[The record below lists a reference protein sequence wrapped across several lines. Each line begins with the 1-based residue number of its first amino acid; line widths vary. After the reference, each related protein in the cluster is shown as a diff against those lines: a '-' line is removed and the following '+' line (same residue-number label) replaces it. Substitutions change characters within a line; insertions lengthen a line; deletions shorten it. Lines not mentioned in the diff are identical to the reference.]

1 MKLHHIMLGP
11 LAVNCY
17 VIETENKNAVAI
29 DIGGGYEKL
38 KALLDK
44 NGLTLKKILLTH
56 GHYDHFGGVAQAVKD
71 TGAEV
76 YIHSKDAHMLTSRID
91 SLADYISD
99 APFEPVNSFN
109 TLEEGDKIELDE
121 LTISVIN
128 TPGHTKGGIC
138 YFCGDCV
145 FTGDTLFALSMGRTD
160 FPGGSPVEMHQS
172 LLRLAKI
179 EEDLKVYPGH
189 NESSTLGFEKRN
201 NPYMKENPY
210 EDLI

>member
-1 MKLHHIMLGP
+1 MKLHHLMLGP

-17 VIETENKNAVAI
+17 VIETGNKNAIAI
-29 DIGGGYEKL
+29 DIGGEYEKL
-38 KALLDK
+38 KAMLDE

-71 TGAEV
+71 TGLQV
-76 YIHSKDAHMLTSRID
+76 YIHSKDAHMLTSRAD

-99 APFEPVNSFN
+99 APFEPVDSFAV
-109 TLEEGDKIELDE
+109 LEEGDKIELDE
-121 LTISVIN
+121 LTVSVIS
-128 TPGHTKGGIC
+128 TPGHTKGGVC

-160 FPGGSPVEMHQS
+160 FPGGSPAEMHRS

-189 NESSTLGFEKRN
+189 NEFSTLSFEKRN